1 VLDAPLDVI
10 LAPHQVLQPDVVL
23 VHRSRQHILTRRG
36 IEGPPDLVVE
46 ILSPF
51 TALKDRGRKRS
62 IYAEYGVPEF
72 WIVDSANVL
81 LEQYVLVEGKY
92 ELQAVF
98 HDQDVVHSTRIRCV
112 QFTMADV
119 MRNMPEFRD

>member
-1 VLDAPLDVI
+1 M
-10 LAPHQVLQPDVVL
+10 
-23 VHRSRQHILTRRG
+23 RG

-46 ILSPF
+46 ILSPS
-51 TALKDRGRKRS
+51 TAHKDRGRKLS

-72 WIVDSANVL
+72 WIVDGANVL
-81 LEQYVLVEGKY
+81 LEQYVVTEGKC

-119 MRNMPEFRD
+119 MQNMPEFRN